1 MLLFLFLF
9 LCLTMVL
16 VGVVMVIVGGV
27 VRVVMVNEVV
37 GVDIVGDGDGGRAA

>member
-1 MLLFLFLF
+1 MFLFLFLF

-16 VGVVMVIVGGV
+16 VGVVMVIVGDV

-37 GVDIVGDGDGGRAA
+37 GVDVVGDGDGGRAA